1 MENEQVTT
9 PDNGSEPQNAQD
21 VFETLLNT
29 EESQDNQEVVNE
41 QEVEETT
48 EEVDAETLE
57 AEEVEDLE
65 EDTPETEEEDEADY
79 QEAVE
84 ASEEESEVKTYKVK
98 AAGEEIEVTE
108 DDLIKSYQMEADYT
122 KKSQRLAQ
130 DRKVVEA
137 NIAKIQ
143 ESIAVRNE
151 YAQKLDQVSQVLN
164 EEFDSSEDLEQLR
177 ENDPVSFA
185 VKIAERTENQKKLNV
200 INQERQKVMQEQ
212 QLAQQQHMQQTV
224 ANESKKLVELMPEFS
239 DKVKGEQIKKD
250 IRSYGL
256 TNGFTEQEM
265 SAVYDSR
272 HVLMLNKAMK
282 YDQIMKSKAGTVKKV
297 SKAPKTINKG
307 KKVSNSQAAIHQK
320 QRARLKSS
328 GSVEDAVSVFKNLI

>member
-41 QEVEETT
+41 QEVEETVEET
-48 EEVDAETLE
+48 DEEVLE
-57 AEEVEDLE
+57 EEVEE
-65 EDTPETEEEDEADY
+65 ESEDEPEATEEEDE
-79 QEAVE
+79 VE
-84 ASEEESEVKTYKVK
+84 EVEDEPEVKTYKVK
-98 AAGEEIEVTE
+98 AAGEEVEVTE

-122 KKSQRLAQ
+122 KKSQKLSE

-151 YAQKLDQVSQVLN
+151 YAQKLEQVSQVLN
-164 EEFDSSEDLEQLR
+164 DEFDSSEDLEQLR

-297 SKAPKTINKG
+297 SKAPRTINKG
-307 KKVSNSQAAIHQK
+307 KKVSNSQAAIQQK
-320 QRARLKSS
+320 QRARLRSS
-328 GSVEDAVSVFKNLI
+328 GTVEDAVSVFQNLI

>member
-21 VFETLLNT
+21 VFETLLNA
-29 EESQDNQEVVNE
+29 EESNDNQEVVNE

-65 EDTPETEEEDEADY
+65 EDTPETEEEDEFEEVED
-79 QEAVE
+79 EAP
-84 ASEEESEVKTYKVK
+84 EVKTYTVK
-98 AAGEEIEVTE
+98 AAGETIEVTE

-122 KKSQRLAQ
+122 KKSQKLSE

-151 YAQKLDQVSQVLN
+151 YASKLEQVSQALN

-185 VKIAERTENQKKLNV
+185 VKIAERTENQKKLNI

-224 ANESKKLVELMPEFS
+224 VNESKKLVELMPEFS

-297 SKAPKTINKG
+297 SKAPKTISKG
-307 KKVSNSQAAIHQK
+307 KKISNSTAAIQQK
-320 QRARLKSS
+320 QRARLRSS
-328 GSVEDAVSVFKNLI
+328 GTVEDAVSVFQNLI

>member
-9 PDNGSEPQNAQD
+9 PDNGSEPQDAQA
-21 VFETLLNT
+21 VFETLLNA
-29 EESQDNQEVVNE
+29 EESNDKQEVVNE

-48 EEVDAETLE
+48 EEVDEETLE
-57 AEEVEDLE
+57 EEVEE
-65 EDTPETEEEDEADY
+65 ESEDEPEATEEEDE
-79 QEAVE
+79 EFEEVE
-84 ASEEESEVKTYKVK
+84 DEEPEVKTYKVK
-98 AAGEEIEVTE
+98 AAGEEVEVTE

-122 KKSQRLAQ
+122 KKSQKLSE

-151 YAQKLDQVSQVLN
+151 YAQKLEQVSQVLN
-164 EEFDSSEDLEQLR
+164 EEFSSDEDLEQLR

-185 VKIAERTENQKKLNV
+185 VKIAERTENQKKLNI

-224 ANESKKLVELMPEFS
+224 ANESKKLVEIMPEFS

-256 TNGFTEQEM
+256 SNGFTAEEM

-297 SKAPKTINKG
+297 SKAPKTISKG
-307 KKVSNSQAAIHQK
+307 KKVSNSQAAVQQK
-320 QRARLKSS
+320 QRARLKAS
-328 GSVEDAVSVFKNLI
+328 GSVEDAVSVFQNLI

>member
-9 PDNGSEPQNAQD
+9 PEVGSEPQDAQA
-21 VFETLLNT
+21 VFETLLNA
-29 EESQDNQEVVNE
+29 EESNDNQEVVNE
-41 QEVEETT
+41 EVEETVEEHEEEET
-48 EEVDAETLE
+48 ET
-57 AEEVEDLE
+57 EEVEDLE
-65 EDTPETEEEDEADY
+65 EDTLETEEEDEF
-79 QEAVE
+79 EEVE
-84 ASEEESEVKTYKVK
+84 DEPEVKTYKVK

-122 KKSQRLAQ
+122 KKSQKLSQ

-143 ESIAVRNE
+143 ESIEVRNE
-151 YAQKLDQVSQVLN
+151 YAQKLEQVSQVLN

-212 QLAQQQHMQQTV
+212 QHAQQQHMQQTV
-224 ANESKKLVELMPEFS
+224 ANESKKLLEIIPEFS

-282 YDQIMKSKAGTVKKV
+282 YDRIMKSKAGTVKKV
-297 SKAPKTINKG
+297 SKAPKTISKG
-307 KKVSNSQAAIHQK
+307 KKISNSTAAIQQK

-328 GSVEDAVSVFKNLI
+328 GSVEDAVSVFQNLI

>member
-9 PDNGSEPQNAQD
+9 PEVGSEPQDAQA
-21 VFETLLNT
+21 VFETLLNA
-29 EESQDNQEVVNE
+29 EESNDNQEVVNE
-41 QEVEETT
+41 EVEETVEEHEEEET
-48 EEVDAETLE
+48 ET
-57 AEEVEDLE
+57 EEVEDLE
-65 EDTPETEEEDEADY
+65 VDTLETEEEDEF
-79 QEAVE
+79 EEVE
-84 ASEEESEVKTYKVK
+84 DEPEVKTYKVK

-122 KKSQRLAQ
+122 KKSQKLSQ

-151 YAQKLDQVSQVLN
+151 YAQKLEQVSQVLN

-212 QLAQQQHMQQTV
+212 QYAQQQHMQQTV
-224 ANESKKLVELMPEFS
+224 ANESKKLLEIIPEFS

-282 YDQIMKSKAGTVKKV
+282 YDRIMKSKAGTVKKV
-297 SKAPKTINKG
+297 SKAPKTISKG
-307 KKVSNSQAAIHQK
+307 KKISNSQAAIQQK

-328 GSVEDAVSVFKNLI
+328 GSVEDAVSVFQNLI

>member
-9 PDNGSEPQNAQD
+9 PDNGSEPQDAQA
-21 VFETLLNT
+21 VFETLLNA
-29 EESQDNQEVVNE
+29 EESNDKQEVVNE

-48 EEVDAETLE
+48 EEVDEETFE
-57 AEEVEDLE
+57 EEVEE
-65 EDTPETEEEDEADY
+65 ESDTDEPEATEEEDE
-79 QEAVE
+79 EFEEVE
-84 ASEEESEVKTYKVK
+84 DEEPEVKTYKVK
-98 AAGEEIEVTE
+98 AAGEEVEVTE

-122 KKSQRLAQ
+122 KKSQKLSE

-137 NIAKIQ
+137 NLAKIQ

-151 YAQKLDQVSQVLN
+151 YAQKLEQVSQVLN
-164 EEFDSSEDLEQLR
+164 DEFSSDEDLEQLR

-185 VKIAERTENQKKLNV
+185 VKIAERTENQKKLNI

-256 TNGFTEQEM
+256 SNGFTEQEM

-297 SKAPKTINKG
+297 SKAPKTISKG
-307 KKVSNSQAAIHQK
+307 KKVSNSQAAVQNK
-320 QRARLKSS
+320 QRARLKAS
-328 GSVEDAVSVFKNLI
+328 GSVEDAVSVFQNLI

>member
-9 PDNGSEPQNAQD
+9 PDNGSEPQDAQA
-21 VFETLLNT
+21 VFETLLNA
-29 EESQDNQEVVNE
+29 EESNDQPEVKDE
-41 QEVEETT
+41 QEVEETV
-48 EEVDAETLE
+48 EEVDEETLE
-57 AEEVEDLE
+57 DEVEEESEDEPDDTEETDEEVEEVEDE
-65 EDTPETEEEDEADY
+65 EP
-79 QEAVE
+79 
-84 ASEEESEVKTYKVK
+84 EVKTYKVK

-122 KKSQRLAQ
+122 KKSQKLSE

-137 NIAKIQ
+137 NLAKIQ
-143 ESIAVRNE
+143 ESIEVRNA

-164 EEFDSSEDLEQLR
+164 EEFNSDEDLEQLR

-185 VKIAERTENQKKLNV
+185 VKIAERTENQKKLNI

-212 QLAQQQHMQQTV
+212 QIAQQQHMQETV

-256 TNGFTEQEM
+256 SNGFTEQEM

-297 SKAPKTINKG
+297 SKAPKTVSKG
-307 KKVSNSQAAIHQK
+307 KKISNSQAAIQQK

>member
-9 PDNGSEPQNAQD
+9 PDNGSEPQDAQA
-21 VFETLLNT
+21 VFETLLNA
-29 EESQDNQEVVNE
+29 EESNDNQEVVNE
-41 QEVEETT
+41 EVEETVEEHEEEET
-48 EEVDAETLE
+48 ET
-57 AEEVEDLE
+57 EEVEDLE
-65 EDTPETEEEDEADY
+65 LDTLETEEEDEF
-79 QEAVE
+79 EEVE
-84 ASEEESEVKTYKVK
+84 DEPEVKTYKVK

-122 KKSQRLAQ
+122 KKSQKLSQ

-151 YAQKLDQVSQVLN
+151 YAQKLEQVSQVLN

-212 QLAQQQHMQQTV
+212 QYAQQQHMQQTV
-224 ANESKKLVELMPEFS
+224 ANESKKLVEIIPEFS

-272 HVLMLNKAMK
+272 HVMMLNKAMK
-282 YDQIMKSKAGTVKKV
+282 YDRIMKSKAGTVKKV
-297 SKAPKTINKG
+297 SKAPKTISKG
-307 KKVSNSQAAIHQK
+307 KKISNSQAAIQQK

-328 GSVEDAVSVFKNLI
+328 GSVEDAVSVFQNLI

>member
-29 EESQDNQEVVNE
+29 EESQDNKEVVNE
-41 QEVEETT
+41 QEVEETVEET
-48 EEVDAETLE
+48 DEEVLE
-57 AEEVEDLE
+57 EEVEE
-65 EDTPETEEEDEADY
+65 ESEDEPEATEEEDE
-79 QEAVE
+79 VE
-84 ASEEESEVKTYKVK
+84 EVEDEPEVKTYKVK
-98 AAGEEIEVTE
+98 AAGEEVEVTE

-122 KKSQRLAQ
+122 KKSQKLSE
-130 DRKVVEA
+130 DRKVIEA

-151 YAQKLDQVSQVLN
+151 YAQKLEQVSQVLN
-164 EEFDSSEDLEQLR
+164 DEFDSSEDLEQLR

-185 VKIAERTENQKKLNV
+185 VKIAERTENQKKLNI

-212 QLAQQQHMQQTV
+212 QIAQQQHVQQTV
-224 ANESKKLVELMPEFS
+224 ANESKKLVEMIPEFS

>member
-9 PDNGSEPQNAQD
+9 PDNGSEPQDAQA
-21 VFETLLNT
+21 VFETLLNA
-29 EESQDNQEVVNE
+29 EESNDNQEVVNE
-41 QEVEETT
+41 QEVEETVEET
-48 EEVDAETLE
+48 DEEVLE
-57 AEEVEDLE
+57 EEVEE
-65 EDTPETEEEDEADY
+65 ESEDEPEATEEEDE
-79 QEAVE
+79 VE
-84 ASEEESEVKTYKVK
+84 EVEDEPEVKTYKVK
-98 AAGEEIEVTE
+98 AAGEEVEVTE

-122 KKSQRLAQ
+122 KKSQKLSE

-151 YAQKLDQVSQVLN
+151 YAQKLEQVSQVLN
-164 EEFDSSEDLEQLR
+164 DEFDSSEDLEQLR

-328 GSVEDAVSVFKNLI
+328 GSVEDAVSVFKNLV

>member
-9 PDNGSEPQNAQD
+9 PDNGSEPQDAQAL
-21 VFETLLNT
+21 FETLLNA
-29 EESQDNQEVVNE
+29 EESNDNQEVVNE
-41 QEVEETT
+41 QEVEETVEET
-48 EEVDAETLE
+48 DEEVLE
-57 AEEVEDLE
+57 EEVEE
-65 EDTPETEEEDEADY
+65 ESEDEPEATEEEDE
-79 QEAVE
+79 VE
-84 ASEEESEVKTYKVK
+84 EVEDEPEVKTYKVK
-98 AAGEEIEVTE
+98 AAGEEVEVTE

-122 KKSQRLAQ
+122 KKSQKLSE

-151 YAQKLDQVSQVLN
+151 YAQKLEQVSQVLN
-164 EEFDSSEDLEQLR
+164 DEFDSSEDLEQLR

>member
-41 QEVEETT
+41 QEVEETVEET
-48 EEVDAETLE
+48 DEEVLE
-57 AEEVEDLE
+57 EEVEE
-65 EDTPETEEEDEADY
+65 ESEDEPEATEEEDE
-79 QEAVE
+79 VE
-84 ASEEESEVKTYKVK
+84 EVEDEPEVETYKVK
-98 AAGEEIEVTE
+98 AAGEEVEVTE

-122 KKSQRLAQ
+122 KKSQKLSE

-151 YAQKLDQVSQVLN
+151 YAQKLEQVSQVLN
-164 EEFDSSEDLEQLR
+164 DEFDSSEDLEQLR

>member
-1 MENEQVTT
+1 MENEQITT
-9 PDNGSEPQNAQD
+9 PETGSETQSAQD

-48 EEVDAETLE
+48 EEVDEETLE
-57 AEEVEDLE
+57 EEVEEESDTDEPEATEDEDEEFEEVEDE
-65 EDTPETEEEDEADY
+65 PEAE
-79 QEAVE
+79 
-84 ASEEESEVKTYKVK
+84 KTYTVK
-98 AAGEEIEVTE
+98 AAGETIEVTE

-122 KKSQRLAQ
+122 KKSQKLSE

-137 NIAKIQ
+137 NLAKIQ
-143 ESIAVRNE
+143 ESIEVRNA
-151 YAQKLDQVSQVLN
+151 YAQKLEQVSQVLN
-164 EEFDSSEDLEQLR
+164 DEFSSDEDLEQLR

-185 VKIAERTENQKKLNV
+185 VKIAERTENQKKLNI

-212 QLAQQQHMQQTV
+212 QLAQQQHMQETV

-256 TNGFTEQEM
+256 SNGFTEQEM

-297 SKAPKTINKG
+297 SKAPKTISKG
-307 KKVSNSQAAIHQK
+307 KKVSNSQAAVQNK
-320 QRARLKSS
+320 QRARLKAS
-328 GSVEDAVSVFKNLI
+328 GSVEDAVSVFQNLI

>member
-9 PDNGSEPQNAQD
+9 PDNGSEPQDAQA
-21 VFETLLNT
+21 VFETLLNA
-29 EESQDNQEVVNE
+29 EESNDQPEVKDE
-41 QEVEETT
+41 QAVEETVEETDEETLEEEVEEESDTDEPDDT
-48 EEVDAETLE
+48 EEADEE
-57 AEEVEDLE
+57 FEEVEDE
-65 EDTPETEEEDEADY
+65 EP
-79 QEAVE
+79 
-84 ASEEESEVKTYKVK
+84 EVKTYTVK

-122 KKSQRLAQ
+122 KKSQKLAE

-143 ESIAVRNE
+143 DSINVRNE
-151 YAQKLDQVSQVLN
+151 YAQKLEQVSQVLN
-164 EEFDSSEDLEQLR
+164 DEFDSDEDLEQLR

-185 VKIAERTENQKKLNV
+185 VKIAERTENQKKLNI

-212 QLAQQQHMQQTV
+212 QIAQQQHMQETV

-256 TNGFTEQEM
+256 QNGFTEQEM

-297 SKAPKTINKG
+297 SKAPKTISKG
-307 KKVSNSQAAIHQK
+307 KKISNSQAAIQQK

-328 GSVEDAVSVFKNLI
+328 GSVEDAVSVFQNLI

>member
-1 MENEQVTT
+1 MENEQITT
-9 PDNGSEPQNAQD
+9 PETGSETPSAQA

-29 EESQDNQEVVNE
+29 EESNDKQEVVNE
-41 QEVEETT
+41 QEVEETVEET
-48 EEVDAETLE
+48 DEEVLE
-57 AEEVEDLE
+57 EEVEE
-65 EDTPETEEEDEADY
+65 ESEDEPEATEEEDE
-79 QEAVE
+79 VE
-84 ASEEESEVKTYKVK
+84 EVEDEPEVKIYKVK
-98 AAGEEIEVTE
+98 AAGEEVEVTE

-122 KKSQRLAQ
+122 KKSQKLSE

-151 YAQKLDQVSQVLN
+151 YAQKLEQVSQVLN
-164 EEFDSSEDLEQLR
+164 DEFDSSEDLEQLR

>member
-9 PDNGSEPQNAQD
+9 PEVGSEPQDAQA
-21 VFETLLNT
+21 VFETLLNA
-29 EESQDNQEVVNE
+29 EESNDNQEVVNE
-41 QEVEETT
+41 EVEETVEEHEEEET
-48 EEVDAETLE
+48 ET
-57 AEEVEDLE
+57 EEVEDLE
-65 EDTPETEEEDEADY
+65 EDTLETEEEDEF
-79 QEAVE
+79 EEVE
-84 ASEEESEVKTYKVK
+84 DEPEVKTYKVK

-122 KKSQRLAQ
+122 KKSQKLSQ

-151 YAQKLDQVSQVLN
+151 YAQKLEQVSQVLN

-212 QLAQQQHMQQTV
+212 QHAQQQHMQQTV
-224 ANESKKLVELMPEFS
+224 ANESKKLLEIIPEFS

-282 YDQIMKSKAGTVKKV
+282 YDRIMKSKAGTVKKV
-297 SKAPKTINKG
+297 SKAPKTISKG
-307 KKVSNSQAAIHQK
+307 KKISNSTAAIQQK

-328 GSVEDAVSVFKNLI
+328 GSVEDAVSVFQNLI

>member
-9 PDNGSEPQNAQD
+9 PDNGSEPQDAQA
-21 VFETLLNT
+21 VFETLLNA
-29 EESQDNQEVVNE
+29 EESNDNQEVVNE
-41 QEVEETT
+41 QEVEETV
-48 EEVDAETLE
+48 EETDEELLE
-57 AEEVEDLE
+57 EEVEE
-65 EDTPETEEEDEADY
+65 ESEDEPEATEEEDE
-79 QEAVE
+79 VE
-84 ASEEESEVKTYKVK
+84 EVEDEPEVKTYKVK
-98 AAGEEIEVTE
+98 AAGEEVEVTE

-122 KKSQRLAQ
+122 KKSQKLSE

-151 YAQKLDQVSQVLN
+151 YAQKLEQVSQVLN
-164 EEFDSSEDLEQLR
+164 DEFDSSEDLEQLR

-265 SAVYDSR
+265 GAVYDSR

-282 YDQIMKSKAGTVKKV
+282 YDRLMKSKAGTVKKV

>member
-9 PDNGSEPQNAQD
+9 PDNGSEPQDAQA
-21 VFETLLNT
+21 VFETLLNA
-29 EESQDNQEVVNE
+29 EESNDNQEVVNE
-41 QEVEETT
+41 QEVEETVEET
-48 EEVDAETLE
+48 DEEVLE
-57 AEEVEDLE
+57 EEVEE
-65 EDTPETEEEDEADY
+65 ESEDEPEATEEEDE
-79 QEAVE
+79 VE
-84 ASEEESEVKTYKVK
+84 EVEDEPEVKTYKVK
-98 AAGEEIEVTE
+98 AAGEEVEVTE

-122 KKSQRLAQ
+122 KKSQKLSE

-185 VKIAERTENQKKLNV
+185 VKIAERTENQKKLNI

-212 QLAQQQHMQQTV
+212 QIAQQQHVQQTV
-224 ANESKKLVELMPEFS
+224 ANESKKLVEMIPEFS

-265 SAVYDSR
+265 GAVYDSR

-282 YDQIMKSKAGTVKKV
+282 YDRLMKSKAGTVKKV
-297 SKAPKTINKG
+297 SKAPKTISKG
-307 KKVSNSQAAIHQK
+307 KKISNSQAAIQQK
-320 QRARLKSS
+320 QRARLRSS
-328 GSVEDAVSVFKNLI
+328 GTVEDAVSVFQNLI

>member
-9 PDNGSEPQNAQD
+9 PDNGSEPQDAQA
-21 VFETLLNT
+21 VFETLLNA
-29 EESQDNQEVVNE
+29 EESNDQPEVKDE
-41 QEVEETT
+41 QEVEETV
-48 EEVDAETLE
+48 EEVDEETLE
-57 AEEVEDLE
+57 EEVEEESEDEPEATEETDEEVEEVED
-65 EDTPETEEEDEADY
+65 DEP
-79 QEAVE
+79 
-84 ASEEESEVKTYKVK
+84 EVKTYQVK
-98 AAGEEIEVTE
+98 AAGETIEVTE

-122 KKSQRLAQ
+122 KKSQKLSQ

-164 EEFDSSEDLEQLR
+164 EEFNSDEDLEQLR

-185 VKIAERTENQKKLNV
+185 VKIAERTENQKKLNI

-212 QLAQQQHMQQTV
+212 QIAQQQHMQETV

-256 TNGFTEQEM
+256 SNGFTEQEM

-297 SKAPKTINKG
+297 SKAPKTVSKG
-307 KKVSNSQAAIHQK
+307 KKISNSQAAIQQK

-328 GSVEDAVSVFKNLI
+328 GSVEDAVSVFQNLI

>member
-9 PDNGSEPQNAQD
+9 PDNGSEPQDAQA
-21 VFETLLNT
+21 VFETLLNA
-29 EESQDNQEVVNE
+29 EESNDNQEVVNE
-41 QEVEETT
+41 QEVEETVEET
-48 EEVDAETLE
+48 DEEVLE
-57 AEEVEDLE
+57 EEVEE
-65 EDTPETEEEDEADY
+65 ESEDEPEATEEEDE
-79 QEAVE
+79 VE
-84 ASEEESEVKTYKVK
+84 EVEDEPEVKTYKVK
-98 AAGEEIEVTE
+98 AAGEEVEVTE

-122 KKSQRLAQ
+122 KKSQKLSE

-151 YAQKLDQVSQVLN
+151 YAQKLEQVSQVLN
-164 EEFDSSEDLEQLR
+164 DEFDSSEDLEQLR

-307 KKVSNSQAAIHQK
+307 KKVSNSQAAIQQK
-320 QRARLKSS
+320 QRARLRSS
-328 GSVEDAVSVFKNLI
+328 GTVEDAVSVFQNLI

>member
-1 MENEQVTT
+1 MENEQVTI
-9 PDNGSEPQNAQD
+9 PDNGSEPQDAQA
-21 VFETLLNT
+21 VFETLLNA
-29 EESQDNQEVVNE
+29 EESNDKQEVVNE

-48 EEVDAETLE
+48 EEVDEETFE
-57 AEEVEDLE
+57 EEVEE
-65 EDTPETEEEDEADY
+65 ESEDEPEATEEEDE
-79 QEAVE
+79 EFEEVE
-84 ASEEESEVKTYKVK
+84 DEEPEVKTYKVK
-98 AAGEEIEVTE
+98 AAGEEVEVTE

-122 KKSQRLAQ
+122 KKSQKLSE

-151 YAQKLDQVSQVLN
+151 YAQKLEQVSQVLN
-164 EEFDSSEDLEQLR
+164 DEFSSDEDLEQLR

-185 VKIAERTENQKKLNV
+185 VKIAERTENQKKLNI

-212 QLAQQQHMQQTV
+212 QLAQQQHMQETV

-256 TNGFTEQEM
+256 SNGFTEQEM

-297 SKAPKTINKG
+297 SKAPKTISKG
-307 KKVSNSQAAIHQK
+307 KKVSNSQAAVQNK
-320 QRARLKSS
+320 QRARLKAS
-328 GSVEDAVSVFKNLI
+328 GSVEDAVSVFQNLI

>member
-9 PDNGSEPQNAQD
+9 PDNGSEPQDAQA
-21 VFETLLNT
+21 VFETLLNA
-29 EESQDNQEVVNE
+29 EESNDNQEVVNE
-41 QEVEETT
+41 QEVEETVEET
-48 EEVDAETLE
+48 DEEVLE
-57 AEEVEDLE
+57 EEVEE
-65 EDTPETEEEDEADY
+65 ESEDEPEATEEEDE
-79 QEAVE
+79 VE
-84 ASEEESEVKTYKVK
+84 EVEDEPEVKTYKVK
-98 AAGEEIEVTE
+98 AAGEEVEVTE

-122 KKSQRLAQ
+122 KKSQKLSE

-151 YAQKLDQVSQVLN
+151 YAQKLEQVSQVLN
-164 EEFDSSEDLEQLR
+164 DEFDSSEDLEQLR

-265 SAVYDSR
+265 GAVYDSR

-282 YDQIMKSKAGTVKKV
+282 YDRLMKSKAGTVKKV
-297 SKAPKTINKG
+297 SKAPKTISKG
-307 KKVSNSQAAIHQK
+307 KKISNSQAAIQQK
-320 QRARLKSS
+320 QRARLRSS
-328 GSVEDAVSVFKNLI
+328 GTVEDAVSVFQNLI

>member
-9 PDNGSEPQNAQD
+9 PDNGSEPQDAQA
-21 VFETLLNT
+21 VFETLLNA
-29 EESQDNQEVVNE
+29 EESNDNQEVVNE
-41 QEVEETT
+41 QEVEETVEET
-48 EEVDAETLE
+48 DEEVLE
-57 AEEVEDLE
+57 EEVEE
-65 EDTPETEEEDEADY
+65 ESEDEPEATEEEDE
-79 QEAVE
+79 VE
-84 ASEEESEVKTYKVK
+84 EVEDEPEVKTYKVK
-98 AAGEEIEVTE
+98 AAGEEVEVTE

-122 KKSQRLAQ
+122 KKSQKLSE

-151 YAQKLDQVSQVLN
+151 YAQKLEQVSQVLN
-164 EEFDSSEDLEQLR
+164 DEFDSSEDLEQLR

-256 TNGFTEQEM
+256 TNGFT
-265 SAVYDSR
+265 
-272 HVLMLNKAMK
+272 
-282 YDQIMKSKAGTVKKV
+282 
-297 SKAPKTINKG
+297 
-307 KKVSNSQAAIHQK
+307 
-320 QRARLKSS
+320 
-328 GSVEDAVSVFKNLI
+328 

>member
-9 PDNGSEPQNAQD
+9 PDNGSEPQDAQA
-21 VFETLLNT
+21 VFETLLNA
-29 EESQDNQEVVNE
+29 EESNDNQEVVNE
-41 QEVEETT
+41 EVEETVEEHEEEET
-48 EEVDAETLE
+48 ET
-57 AEEVEDLE
+57 EEVEDLE
-65 EDTPETEEEDEADY
+65 EDTLETEEEDEF
-79 QEAVE
+79 EEVE
-84 ASEEESEVKTYKVK
+84 DEPEVKTYKVK

-122 KKSQRLAQ
+122 KKSQKLSQ

-151 YAQKLDQVSQVLN
+151 YAQKLEQVSQVLN

-212 QLAQQQHMQQTV
+212 QYAQQQHMQQTV
-224 ANESKKLVELMPEFS
+224 ANESKKLVEIIPEFS

-282 YDQIMKSKAGTVKKV
+282 YDRIMKSKAGTVKKV
-297 SKAPKTINKG
+297 SKAPKTISKG
-307 KKVSNSQAAIHQK
+307 KKVSNSQAAIQQK

-328 GSVEDAVSVFKNLI
+328 GSVEDAVSVFQNLI

>member
-9 PDNGSEPQNAQD
+9 PEVGSEPQDAQA
-21 VFETLLNT
+21 VFETLLNA
-29 EESQDNQEVVNE
+29 EESNDNQEVVNE
-41 QEVEETT
+41 EVEETVEEHEEEET
-48 EEVDAETLE
+48 ET
-57 AEEVEDLE
+57 EEVEDLE
-65 EDTPETEEEDEADY
+65 EDTLETEEEDEF
-79 QEAVE
+79 EEVE
-84 ASEEESEVKTYKVK
+84 DEPEVKTYKVK

-122 KKSQRLAQ
+122 KKSQKLSQ

-151 YAQKLDQVSQVLN
+151 YAQKLEQVSQVLN

-212 QLAQQQHMQQTV
+212 QVAQQQHMQQTV
-224 ANESKKLVELMPEFS
+224 ANESKKLLEIIPEFS

-282 YDQIMKSKAGTVKKV
+282 YDRIMKSKAGTVKKV
-297 SKAPKTINKG
+297 SKAPKTISKG
-307 KKVSNSQAAIHQK
+307 KKISNSQAAIQQK

-328 GSVEDAVSVFKNLI
+328 GSVEDAVSVFQNLI

>member
-9 PDNGSEPQNAQD
+9 PDNGSEPQDAQA
-21 VFETLLNT
+21 VFETLLNA
-29 EESQDNQEVVNE
+29 EESNDNQEVVNE
-41 QEVEETT
+41 EVEETVEEHEEEET
-48 EEVDAETLE
+48 ET
-57 AEEVEDLE
+57 EEVEDLE
-65 EDTPETEEEDEADY
+65 VDTLETEEEDEF
-79 QEAVE
+79 EEVE
-84 ASEEESEVKTYKVK
+84 DEPEVKTYKVK

-122 KKSQRLAQ
+122 KKSQKLSQ

-151 YAQKLDQVSQVLN
+151 YAQKLEQVSQVLN

-212 QLAQQQHMQQTV
+212 QVAQQQHMQQTV
-224 ANESKKLVELMPEFS
+224 ANESKKLLEIIPEFS

-272 HVLMLNKAMK
+272 HVMMLNKAMK
-282 YDQIMKSKAGTVKKV
+282 YDRIMKSKAGTVKKV
-297 SKAPKTINKG
+297 SKAPKTISKG
-307 KKVSNSQAAIHQK
+307 KKISNSTAAIQQK

-328 GSVEDAVSVFKNLI
+328 GSVEDAVSVFQNLI

>member
-9 PDNGSEPQNAQD
+9 PDNGSEPQDAQA
-21 VFETLLNT
+21 VFETLLNA
-29 EESQDNQEVVNE
+29 EESNDNQEVVNE
-41 QEVEETT
+41 QEVEETVEET
-48 EEVDAETLE
+48 DEEVLE
-57 AEEVEDLE
+57 EEVEE
-65 EDTPETEEEDEADY
+65 ESEDEPEATEEEDE
-79 QEAVE
+79 VE
-84 ASEEESEVKTYKVK
+84 EVEDEPEVKTYKVK
-98 AAGEEIEVTE
+98 AAGEEVEVTE

-122 KKSQRLAQ
+122 KKSQKLSE

-151 YAQKLDQVSQVLN
+151 YAQKLEQVSQVLN
-164 EEFDSSEDLEQLR
+164 DEFDSSEDLEQLR

-265 SAVYDSR
+265 GAVYDSR

-282 YDQIMKSKAGTVKKV
+282 YDRLMKSKAGTVKKV
-297 SKAPKTINKG
+297 SKAPRSINKG

>member
-9 PDNGSEPQNAQD
+9 PDNGSEPQDAQA
-21 VFETLLNT
+21 VFETLLNA
-29 EESQDNQEVVNE
+29 EESNDNQEVVNE
-41 QEVEETT
+41 QEVEETVEET
-48 EEVDAETLE
+48 DEEVLE
-57 AEEVEDLE
+57 EEVEE
-65 EDTPETEEEDEADY
+65 ESEDEPEATEEEDE
-79 QEAVE
+79 VE
-84 ASEEESEVKTYKVK
+84 EVEDEPEVKTYKVK
-98 AAGEEIEVTE
+98 AAGEEVEVTE

-122 KKSQRLAQ
+122 KKSQKLSE

-151 YAQKLDQVSQVLN
+151 YAQKLEQVSQVLN
-164 EEFDSSEDLEQLR
+164 DEFDSSEDLEQLR

-297 SKAPKTINKG
+297 SKAPRTINKG
-307 KKVSNSQAAIHQK
+307 KKVSNSQAAIQQK
-320 QRARLKSS
+320 QRARLRSS
-328 GSVEDAVSVFKNLI
+328 GTVEDAVSVFQNLI

>member
-9 PDNGSEPQNAQD
+9 PEVGSEPQDAQA
-21 VFETLLNT
+21 VFETLLNA
-29 EESQDNQEVVNE
+29 EESNDNQEVVNE
-41 QEVEETT
+41 EVEETVEEHEEEET
-48 EEVDAETLE
+48 ET
-57 AEEVEDLE
+57 EEVEDLE
-65 EDTPETEEEDEADY
+65 LDTLETEEEDEF
-79 QEAVE
+79 EEVE
-84 ASEEESEVKTYKVK
+84 DEPEVKTYKVK

-122 KKSQRLAQ
+122 KKSQKLSQ

-151 YAQKLDQVSQVLN
+151 YAQKLEQVSQVLN

-212 QLAQQQHMQQTV
+212 QVAQQQHMQQTV
-224 ANESKKLVELMPEFS
+224 ANESKKLLEIIPEFS

-272 HVLMLNKAMK
+272 HVMMLNKAMK
-282 YDQIMKSKAGTVKKV
+282 YDRIMKSKAGTVKKV
-297 SKAPKTINKG
+297 SKAPKTISKG
-307 KKVSNSQAAIHQK
+307 KKISNSQAAIQQK

-328 GSVEDAVSVFKNLI
+328 GSVEDAVSVFQNLI

>member
-9 PDNGSEPQNAQD
+9 PEVGSEPQDAQA
-21 VFETLLNT
+21 VFETLLNA
-29 EESQDNQEVVNE
+29 EESNDNQEVVNE
-41 QEVEETT
+41 EVEETVEEHEEEET
-48 EEVDAETLE
+48 ET
-57 AEEVEDLE
+57 EEVEDLE
-65 EDTPETEEEDEADY
+65 VDTLETEEEDEF
-79 QEAVE
+79 EEVE
-84 ASEEESEVKTYKVK
+84 DEPEVKTYKVK

-122 KKSQRLAQ
+122 KKSQKLSQ

-151 YAQKLDQVSQVLN
+151 YAQKLEQVSQVLN

-212 QLAQQQHMQQTV
+212 QYAQQQHMQQTV
-224 ANESKKLVELMPEFS
+224 ANESKKLLEIIPEFS

-272 HVLMLNKAMK
+272 HVMMLNKAMK
-282 YDQIMKSKAGTVKKV
+282 YDRIMKSKAGTVKKV
-297 SKAPKTINKG
+297 SKAPKTISKG
-307 KKVSNSQAAIHQK
+307 KKISNSQAAIQQK

-328 GSVEDAVSVFKNLI
+328 GSVEDAVSVFQNLI

>member
-9 PDNGSEPQNAQD
+9 PDNGSEPQDAQA
-21 VFETLLNT
+21 VFETLLNA
-29 EESQDNQEVVNE
+29 EESNDNQEVVNE
-41 QEVEETT
+41 EVEETVEEHEEEET
-48 EEVDAETLE
+48 ET
-57 AEEVEDLE
+57 EEVEDLE
-65 EDTPETEEEDEADY
+65 EDTLETEEEDE
-79 QEAVE
+79 VE
-84 ASEEESEVKTYKVK
+84 EVEDEEPEVKTYQVK
-98 AAGEEIEVTE
+98 AAGETIEVTE

-122 KKSQRLAQ
+122 KKSQKLSE

-164 EEFDSSEDLEQLR
+164 EEFNSDEDLEQLR

-185 VKIAERTENQKKLNV
+185 VKIAERTENQKKLNI

-212 QLAQQQHMQQTV
+212 QIAQQQHMQETV

-256 TNGFTEQEM
+256 SNGFTEQEM

-297 SKAPKTINKG
+297 SKAPKTVSKG
-307 KKVSNSQAAIHQK
+307 KKISNSQAAIQQK

>member
-1 MENEQVTT
+1 MENEQITT
-9 PDNGSEPQNAQD
+9 PETGSETQSAQD

-48 EEVDAETLE
+48 EEVDEETLE
-57 AEEVEDLE
+57 EEVEEESDTDEPEATEDEDEEFEEVEDE
-65 EDTPETEEEDEADY
+65 PEAE
-79 QEAVE
+79 
-84 ASEEESEVKTYKVK
+84 KTYTVK
-98 AAGEEIEVTE
+98 AAGETIEVTE

-122 KKSQRLAQ
+122 KKSQKLSE

-143 ESIAVRNE
+143 ESIEVRNA
-151 YAQKLDQVSQVLN
+151 YAQKLEQVSQVLN
-164 EEFDSSEDLEQLR
+164 DEFSSDEDLEQLR

-185 VKIAERTENQKKLNV
+185 VKIAERTENQKKLNI

-212 QLAQQQHMQQTV
+212 QLAQQQHMQETV

-256 TNGFTEQEM
+256 SNGFTEQEM
-265 SAVYDSR
+265 GAVYDSR

-297 SKAPKTINKG
+297 SKAPKTISKG
-307 KKVSNSQAAIHQK
+307 KKISNSQAAIQQK
-320 QRARLKSS
+320 QRARLRSS
-328 GSVEDAVSVFKNLI
+328 GSVEDAVSVFQNLI

>member
-1 MENEQVTT
+1 MENEQITT
-9 PDNGSEPQNAQD
+9 PETGSETPSAQA

-29 EESQDNQEVVNE
+29 EESNDKQEVVNE
-41 QEVEETT
+41 QEVEETVEET
-48 EEVDAETLE
+48 DEEVLE
-57 AEEVEDLE
+57 EEVEE
-65 EDTPETEEEDEADY
+65 ESEDEPEATEEEDE
-79 QEAVE
+79 VE
-84 ASEEESEVKTYKVK
+84 EVEDEPEVKTYKVK
-98 AAGEEIEVTE
+98 AAGEEVEVTE

-122 KKSQRLAQ
+122 KKSQKLSE

-151 YAQKLDQVSQVLN
+151 YAQKLEQVSQVLN
-164 EEFDSSEDLEQLR
+164 DEFDSSEDLEQLR

>member
-9 PDNGSEPQNAQD
+9 PDNGSEPQDAQA
-21 VFETLLNT
+21 VFETLLNA
-29 EESQDNQEVVNE
+29 EESPDQPEVVNE
-41 QEVEETT
+41 EVEETVEDELEET
-48 EEVDAETLE
+48 ET
-57 AEEVEDLE
+57 EEVEDLE
-65 EDTPETEEEDEADY
+65 EETPETEEEVEEVEEVEDEP
-79 QEAVE
+79 
-84 ASEEESEVKTYKVK
+84 EVKTYKVK
-98 AAGEEIEVTE
+98 AAGEEVEVTE

-122 KKSQRLAQ
+122 KKSQKLSE

-137 NIAKIQ
+137 NLAKIQ

-164 EEFDSSEDLEQLR
+164 EEFDSDEDLEQLR

-185 VKIAERTENQKKLNV
+185 VKIAERTENQKKLNI

-256 TNGFTEQEM
+256 QNGFTEQEM
-265 SAVYDSR
+265 GAVYDSR

-282 YDQIMKSKAGTVKKV
+282 YDQLMKSKAGTVKKV
-297 SKAPKTINKG
+297 SKAPKTISKG
-307 KKVSNSQAAIHQK
+307 KKISNSQAAVQQK
-320 QRARLKSS
+320 QRARLRSS

>member
-9 PDNGSEPQNAQD
+9 PDNGSEPQDAQA
-21 VFETLLNT
+21 VFETLLNA
-29 EESQDNQEVVNE
+29 EESPDQPEVVNE
-41 QEVEETT
+41 EVEETVEDELEET
-48 EEVDAETLE
+48 ET
-57 AEEVEDLE
+57 EEVEDLE
-65 EDTPETEEEDEADY
+65 EETLEPEEE
-79 QEAVE
+79 VE
-84 ASEEESEVKTYKVK
+84 EVEEEPEVKTYKVK
-98 AAGEEIEVTE
+98 AAGEEVEVTE

-122 KKSQRLAQ
+122 KKSQKLSE

-137 NIAKIQ
+137 NLAKIQ

-164 EEFDSSEDLEQLR
+164 EEFDSDEDLEQLR

-185 VKIAERTENQKKLNV
+185 VKIAERTENQKKLNI

-256 TNGFTEQEM
+256 QNGFTEQEM
-265 SAVYDSR
+265 GAVYDSR

-282 YDQIMKSKAGTVKKV
+282 YDQLMKSKAGTVKKV
-297 SKAPKTINKG
+297 SKAPKTISKG
-307 KKVSNSQAAIHQK
+307 KKISNSQAAVQQK
-320 QRARLKSS
+320 QRARLRSS

>member
-9 PDNGSEPQNAQD
+9 PDNGSEPQDAQA
-21 VFETLLNT
+21 VFETLLNA
-29 EESQDNQEVVNE
+29 EESNDNQEVVNE
-41 QEVEETT
+41 EVEETVEEHEEEET
-48 EEVDAETLE
+48 ET
-57 AEEVEDLE
+57 EEVEDLE
-65 EDTPETEEEDEADY
+65 VDTLETEEEDEF
-79 QEAVE
+79 EEVE
-84 ASEEESEVKTYKVK
+84 DEPEVKTYKVK

-122 KKSQRLAQ
+122 KKSQKLSQ

-151 YAQKLDQVSQVLN
+151 YAQKLEQVSQVLN

-212 QLAQQQHMQQTV
+212 QVAQQQHMQQTV
-224 ANESKKLVELMPEFS
+224 ANESKKLLEIIPEFS

-282 YDQIMKSKAGTVKKV
+282 YDRIMKSKAGTVKKV
-297 SKAPKTINKG
+297 SKAPKTISKG
-307 KKVSNSQAAIHQK
+307 KKISNSTAAIQQK

-328 GSVEDAVSVFKNLI
+328 GSVEDAVSVFQNLI

>member
-65 EDTPETEEEDEADY
+65 EDTPETEEEDEFEEVEDEP
-79 QEAVE
+79 EA
-84 ASEEESEVKTYKVK
+84 KTYTVK

-151 YAQKLDQVSQVLN
+151 YAHKLDQVSQVLN

-265 SAVYDSR
+265 GAVYDSR

-282 YDQIMKSKAGTVKKV
+282 YDRLMKSKAGTVKKV
-297 SKAPKTINKG
+297 SKAPRTINKG
-307 KKVSNSQAAIHQK
+307 KKVSNSQAAIQQK
-320 QRARLKSS
+320 QRARLRSS
-328 GSVEDAVSVFKNLI
+328 GTVEDAVSVFQNLI

>member
-9 PDNGSEPQNAQD
+9 PDNGSEPQDAQA
-21 VFETLLNT
+21 VFETLLNA
-29 EESQDNQEVVNE
+29 EESNDNQEVVNE
-41 QEVEETT
+41 QEVEETVEET
-48 EEVDAETLE
+48 DEEVLE
-57 AEEVEDLE
+57 EEVEE
-65 EDTPETEEEDEADY
+65 ESEDEPEATEEEDE
-79 QEAVE
+79 VE
-84 ASEEESEVKTYKVK
+84 EVEDEPEVKTYKVK
-98 AAGEEIEVTE
+98 AAGEEVEVTE

-122 KKSQRLAQ
+122 KKSQKLTE

-151 YAQKLDQVSQVLN
+151 YAQKLEQVSQVLN
-164 EEFDSSEDLEQLR
+164 DEFDSSEDLEQLR